1 MVGGSP
7 KTGLQT
13 QIKKQINANQ
23 MILFTPFD
31 KELTESIT
39 ILDSDEQKKELYDLV
54 NFVQPGFIRENC
66 TDSNLF
72 RNL

>member
-1 MVGGSP
+1 
-7 KTGLQT
+7 
-13 QIKKQINANQ
+13 

-54 NFVQPGFIRENC
+54 NFVEPGFIRENC